1 MALDRPL
8 RPGDH
13 VELVVRDVVVD
24 RGVVLKIHPSGAGGQ
39 ADEIE
44 WERGGYR
51 ALEPDVRKIAVLRRA
66 MRGGAR

>member
-1 MALDRPL
+1 M
-8 RPGDH
+8 
-13 VELVVRDVVVD
+13 RDVVVD